1 MKKLKNVWLYLS
13 FLLFVAG
20 MASCS
25 TEDPTG
31 VEVSRE
37 DIIGTWKVTANDWKD
52 STGDSG
58 RNDYLRQV
66 LLLKADGTATF
77 LNESF
82 TWTLTKGSI
91 NLSDVRGRSIRVVI
105 LSYTG
110 DEIKVSYLFSFQKE
124 DVEEDGSFTFQRVE
138 AGRISSSEE

>member
-1 MKKLKNVWLYLS
+1 MALS
-13 FLLFVAG
+13 KLFVAG

-82 TWTLTKGSI
+82 TWTLTQGSI

>member
-25 TEDPTG
+25 SEDPTG

-52 STGDSG
+52 SEGDSG
-58 RNDYLRQV
+58 RNDHVGLT
-66 LLLKADGTATF
+66 LTLDSDGTAAF
-77 LNESF
+77 QGYQYR
-82 TWTLTKGSI
+82 WTLAGGGVLT
-91 NLSDVRGRSIRVVI
+91 LSGNAGLTVKVTI
-105 LSYTG
+105 LSLVDGELKATY
-110 DEIKVSYLFSFQKE
+110 FS
-124 DVEEDGSFTFQRVE
+124 G
-138 AGRISSSEE
+138 SSSEAYEVEGNYTFRRG